1 MEQLKIYTFENI
13 RDERIKI
20 IIEARNFTEA
30 MDLLLSITRDI
41 DDFKTISKWKF
52 KTKKQY

>member
-1 MEQLKIYTFENI
+1 MEQLKIYTFENTC
-13 RDERIKI
+13 DSRIKI

-41 DDFKTISKWKF
+41 DDYKTISK
-52 KTKKQY
+52 